1 MKKSLTKI
9 SDFFIIVIYT
19 KNGLKGFNTLT
30 PLNVKSLARARSVSN
45 TIMIY
50 TQ

>member
-9 SDFFIIVIYT
+9 SDFSLLLYIR
-19 KNGLKGFNTLT
+19 KT
-30 PLNVKSLARARSVSN
+30 PLNVKSRVRARRVSN